1 MRLFKTD
8 QSLVLIVNDVYQE
21 FAIAEEEFDIVWV
34 NRMYLPGQ
42 VLYFLVTSR
51 NFHALDMELRG
62 VELFVEEFS
71 PKTDGRMNCKV
82 LVHLELL
89 IKPIIY

>member
-8 QSLVLIVNDVYQE
+8 KSLVFIVNDVYQE
-21 FAIAEEEFDIVWV
+21 FAITEEELDVVWV
-34 NRMYLPGQ
+34 NRMNLPGE
-42 VLYFLVTSR
+42 VLNFLVTSR

-62 VELFVEEFS
+62 IELFVKEFS
-71 PKTDGRMNCKV
+71 PKTDCRVHCKV

-89 IKPIIY
+89 KKPIIY